1 MTATMHE
8 AGAAAAPDLGSG
20 PLRGIRVLEFAGL
33 GPAPFAAMML
43 ADMGADVV
51 RLERPGA
58 KRRAKDILLR
68 GRRSFELDLKQA
80 DDAACARGLA
90 LRADVLIEG
99 FRPGVMER
107 LGLGPQPLLDAHP
120 ALVYARMTGWGQT
133 GPLARQGG
141 HDINYI
147 ALAGALGAIGPA
159 GQPPAVPL
167 NLIGDYG
174 GGSLF
179 LVVGILAA
187 ILESRRSGA
196 GQVVDC
202 AICDN
207 VLSMMSLFHSMAA
220 SGTWRAERG
229 ANQLDG
235 GSHFYSSYECQDGRY
250 IAVGAGEP
258 QFYDAL
264 RRVAGFSDPLFDR
277 QRDPAAWPELRAR
290 AAAVFRTRTRDEWV
304 AAFDGVDACVTPVLA
319 MDESLAHPHFNDR
332 QRVAEIDGV
341 RQAVPAPAFS
351 RTRSTIRPGSVFPS
365 REALA
370 SCWST

>member
-1 MTATMHE
+1 MHE
-8 AGAAAAPDLGSG
+8 TEAAAAPDLARG
-20 PLRGIRVLEFAGL
+20 PLRGVRVLEFAGL

-58 KRRAKDILLR
+58 KRRARDIILR
-68 GRRSFELDLKQA
+68 GRRSFALDLKQP
-80 DDAACARGLA
+80 DDAACARELA

-107 LGLGPQPLLDAHP
+107 LGLGPQPLLEANP

-133 GPLARQGG
+133 GPLALHGG

-207 VLSMMSLFHSMAA
+207 VLSMMSLFHAMAA
-220 SGTWRAERG
+220 SGTWHPERG

-235 GSHFYSSYECQDGRY
+235 GSHFYSSYECKDGRY

-258 QFYDAL
+258 QFYEAF
-264 RRVAGFSDPLFDR
+264 RRVAGLSDPLFDR
-277 QRDPAAWPELRAR
+277 QRDPAAWPELRSR
-290 AAAVFRTRTRDEWV
+290 VAAVFRTRTRAEWV
-304 AAFDGVDACVTPVLA
+304 AAFDGVDACVTPVLTL
-319 MDESLAHPHFNDR
+319 DESLAHPHFNDR
-332 QRVAEIDGV
+332 QRVAEIDGI
-341 RQAVPAPAFS
+341 RQAAPAPAFS
-351 RTRSTIRPGSVFPS
+351 RTRSAIRPGSVFPS